1 MRRRVS
7 AHRGGGE
14 EVASGT
20 GCSARPARP
29 AGRAADLRVR
39 TAAPP
44 PRAYARRPLTADPA
58 AAPPSDDVEVS
69 QGAARDDGRQGRQG
83 RAGPAGFGPL
93 QVRCRTVRLGRAT
106 LARSNPESPTAAPN
120 PRPTRMSA
128 RVSAGATPAVSL
140 DRADSCARLTRRWV
154 QTRSRPDGRPPNA
167 ASPAA
172 SFTGGERSS
181 PPRLR
186 AGDRS
191 MFFLPRPRRLH
202 RSAQPEHPRGAHP
215 RAHHLQGEPRAAR
228 NRTRPH
234 CAQSHT
240 SPIHTSPNHIS
251 PIHTSPIHTSPMNT
265 SPVHTSPIHT
275 SPIHTSPIHTSPMR
289 A

>member
-1 MRRRVS
+1 M
-7 AHRGGGE
+7 
-14 EVASGT
+14 ASGT
-20 GCSARPARP
+20 GCSARPPRP
-29 AGRAADLRVR
+29 AGRTADLRVR

-172 SFTGGERSS
+172 SFTGGERSLTS
-181 PPRLR
+181 APSRRRPLDVLPSAASTTSSVRPTRTSARRSSTSTPPARRATRCPQPHASTLR
-186 AGDRS
+186 PITH
-191 MFFLPRPRRLH
+191 L
-202 RSAQPEHPRGAHP
+202 AHS
-215 RAHHLQGEPRAAR
+215 HL
-228 NRTRPH
+228 
-234 CAQSHT
+234 AQSHLAH
-240 SPIHTSPNHIS
+240 SHLAHSHLA
-251 PIHTSPIHTSPMNT
+251 H
-265 SPVHTSPIHT
+265 
-275 SPIHTSPIHTSPMR
+275 
-289 A
+289 